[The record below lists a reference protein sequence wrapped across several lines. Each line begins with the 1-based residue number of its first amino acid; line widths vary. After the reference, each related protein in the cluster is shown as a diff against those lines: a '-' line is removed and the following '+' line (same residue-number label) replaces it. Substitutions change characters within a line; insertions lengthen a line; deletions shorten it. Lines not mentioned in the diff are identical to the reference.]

1 MRRTKLRRVTA
12 AVIGFIVL
20 FVVFLAVFRVLHVS

>member
-20 FVVFLAVFRVLHVS
+20 FIVLLMIFRILNAG